1 MLAVDIIDSIE
12 LLFEQKPD
20 KRKKK
25 EYQEW
30 CTNLNELIESIN
42 KKTKIKMYDKVK

>member
-1 MLAVDIIDSIE
+1 MLAVDTIDSIE

-30 CTNLNELIESIN
+30 CKTINELIEAIN
-42 KKTKIKMYDKVK
+42 KHTKIKMYDKVN